1 MKNLYVVLEDGETF
15 TSIDDCVIV
24 ETTPEGEEALEECS
38 DHFFRDA
45 VGEDEDGN
53 KVLHIKKRW
62 NIKALLEA
70 YEVVEEV
77 LRQQEQM
84 VKETKTN
91 ETEITFS
98 DDTIFSLS
106 EDETEKKEMN

>member
-1 MKNLYVVLEDGETF
+1 MKNLYVVLGDGESF

-24 ETTPEGEEALEECS
+24 ETTPEGQEALEECS

-70 YEVVEEV
+70 YEQMVEE
-77 LRQQEQM
+77 
-84 VKETKTN
+84 TKAN
-91 ETEITFS
+91 ETEMIFS
-98 DDTIFSLS
+98 DDTVFSLS
-106 EDETEKKEMN
+106 EETEKKEMN